1 MAFYS
6 QSFRTEG
13 FATVSQDSDQEKTES
28 PTAHRLE
35 KAREEGQIPRSRELT
50 SILMLVTGLS
60 ILWVGGEWMGRK
72 LGALVADGLVFN
84 HSVVSDTSQM
94 LHQIANLLMQAVLAI
109 LPMMFGLVV
118 MAIAAPMLLGGLV
131 ISGKSIKFDFGKM
144 NPIKGLAKLVS
155 AQSAAELLKAVL
167 KATLVGVVTWLYIWH
182 HWAEMLRLISE
193 SPVTALASAL
203 NMIAMC
209 SILVVLGLSPMVGFD
224 VFFQLYSYFKNL
236 RMSRQDIMD
245 EHKQQEGDPHVK
257 GRIRQQMRAAA
268 RRRMM
273 QDVPKADVIVT
284 NPTHYSVALQYD
296 EKKMSA
302 PKVLAKGAGEIALR
316 IRELG
321 KEHRIPILEAP
332 PLARALYRH
341 SEIGQHIPG
350 TLYAAVAEVL
360 AWVWQLR
367 RWKVE
372 GGLIPKRPVK
382 LPVPDA
388 LDFAGEQKSDG

>member
-1 MAFYS
+1 M
-6 QSFRTEG
+6 
-13 FATVSQDSDQEKTES
+13 SQDSDQEKTES

>member
-1 MAFYS
+1 M
-6 QSFRTEG
+6 
-13 FATVSQDSDQEKTES
+13 SQDSDQEKTES

-94 LHQIANLLMQAVLAI
+94 LNQIANLLMQAVLAI

-224 VFFQLYSYFKNL
+224 VFFQVYSYFKNL

-382 LPVPDA
+382 LPVPDG
-388 LDFAGEQKSDG
+388 LDFVGEQKSDG

>member
-1 MAFYS
+1 M
-6 QSFRTEG
+6 
-13 FATVSQDSDQEKTES
+13 SQDSDEEKTES
-28 PTAHRLE
+28 ATAHRLE
-35 KAREEGQIPRSRELT
+35 KAREDGQIPRSRELT
-50 SILMLVTGLS
+50 SILMLVAGLS
-60 ILWVGGEWMGRK
+60 ILWAGGDWMGRK

-94 LHQIANLLMQAVLAI
+94 LRQIANLLMQAVMAI

-118 MAIAAPMLLGGLV
+118 VAIAAPMLLGGLV
-131 ISGKSIKFDFGKM
+131 FSGKSIKFDPGKM

-167 KATLVGVVTWLYIWH
+167 KATLVGIVTGLYIWH
-182 HWAEMLRLISE
+182 HWAEMLRLVSE
-193 SPVTALASAL
+193 SPVTALAGAL

-236 RMSRQDIMD
+236 RMSRQDIRD
-245 EHKQQEGDPHVK
+245 EYKQQEGDPHVK

-273 QDVPKADVIVT
+273 ADVPKADVIVT

-302 PKVLAKGAGEIALR
+302 PKVLAKGAGDIALR
-316 IRELG
+316 IRELA
-321 KEHRIPILEAP
+321 KENRIPILEAP

-350 TLYAAVAEVL
+350 QLYAAVAEVL

-382 LPVPDA
+382 LPVPEA
-388 LDFAGEQKSDG
+388 LDFAGEEKPDV

>member
-1 MAFYS
+1 MA
-6 QSFRTEG
+6 
-13 FATVSQDSDQEKTES
+13 QDSDEEKTES
-28 PTAHRLE
+28 ATPHRIE

-50 SILMLVTGLS
+50 SVLMLVAGLS
-60 ILWVGGEWMGRK
+60 ILWIGGESMGRK
-72 LGALVADGLVFN
+72 LGAILTDGLSFN

-94 LHQIANLLMQAVLAI
+94 LHQIGDLITQAVMAL
-109 LPMMFGLVV
+109 LPMMAGLVLV
-118 MAIAAPMLLGGLV
+118 AIAAPMLLGGVV
-131 ISGKSIKFDFGKM
+131 ISGKAIKVDFGKM
-144 NPIKGLAKLVS
+144 NPIKGLAKLFS

-167 KATLVGVVTWLYIWH
+167 KAILVGCVTWGYLRL
-182 HWAEMLRLISE
+182 HWPDMLRLVSE
-193 SPVTALASAL
+193 APFTALASAL

-209 SILVVLGLSPMVGFD
+209 SLLVVLGLSPMVGFD
-224 VFFQLYSYFKNL
+224 VFWQLYSYFKGL
-236 RMSRQDIMD
+236 RMTRQDIRD
-245 EHKQQEGDPHVK
+245 EYKQQEGDPHVK

-273 QDVPKADVIVT
+273 ADVPKADVIVT

-296 EKKMSA
+296 ERKMSA
-302 PKVLAKGAGEIALR
+302 PKVVAKGAGDIALR

-367 RWKVE
+367 RWKLE
-372 GGLIPKRPVK
+372 GGLAPKKPDN
-382 LPVPDA
+382 LPVPEA
-388 LDFAGEQKSDG
+388 LDFDTREND

>member
-1 MAFYS
+1 M
-6 QSFRTEG
+6 
-13 FATVSQDSDQEKTES
+13 SQDSDEEKTES

-72 LGALVADGLVFN
+72 LGALLADGLVFN
-84 HSVVSDTSQM
+84 HSMVSDTTQM
-94 LHQIANLLMQAVLAI
+94 LRQLANLLLQAVLAV

-131 ISGKSIKFDFGKM
+131 ISGKSIKFDPGKM

-167 KATLVGVVTWLYIWH
+167 KATLVGIVTGLYIWH
-182 HWAEMLRLISE
+182 HWAEMLRLVSE
-193 SPVTALASAL
+193 SPITALAGSL

-209 SILVVLGLSPMVGFD
+209 SVLVVLGLSPMVGFD

-284 NPTHYSVALQYD
+284 NPTHYAVALQYD
-296 EKKMSA
+296 EKK
-302 PKVLAKGAGEIALR
+302 
-316 IRELG
+316 
-321 KEHRIPILEAP
+321 
-332 PLARALYRH
+332 
-341 SEIGQHIPG
+341 
-350 TLYAAVAEVL
+350 
-360 AWVWQLR
+360 
-367 RWKVE
+367 
-372 GGLIPKRPVK
+372 
-382 LPVPDA
+382 
-388 LDFAGEQKSDG
+388 

>member
-1 MAFYS
+1 MA
-6 QSFRTEG
+6 G
-13 FATVSQDSDQEKTES
+13 DSEEEKTES
-28 PTAHRLE
+28 ATPHRIE

-50 SILMLVTGLS
+50 SVLMLVAGLS
-60 ILWVGGEWMGRK
+60 ILWITGATMARK
-72 LGALVADGLVFN
+72 IGALLADGLKFN

-94 LHQIANLLMQAVLAI
+94 LHLLGNLVQQGIFTLI
-109 LPMMFGLVV
+109 PMMAGLVLV
-118 MAIAAPMLLGGLV
+118 AIAAPMLLGGVV
-131 ISGKSIKFDFGKM
+131 ISGKAIKFDVGKM
-144 NPIKGLAKLVS
+144 NPIKGIGKLFS
-155 AQSAAELLKAVL
+155 GQTAAELLKSVL
-167 KATLVGVVTWLYIWH
+167 KAILVGCVTWLYIRH
-182 HWAEMLRLISE
+182 HWPDMLRLISE
-193 SPVTALASAL
+193 SPYNALASSL

-209 SILVVLGLSPMVGFD
+209 SVLVVFGLSPMVMFD
-224 VFFQLYSYFKNL
+224 VFWQLYSYFKGL
-236 RMSRQDIMD
+236 RMTRQDIRD
-245 EHKQQEGDPHVK
+245 EYKQQEGDPHVK

-273 QDVPKADVIVT
+273 ADVPKADVIVT

-296 EKKMSA
+296 ERKMSA
-302 PKVLAKGAGEIALR
+302 PKVVAKGAGEIALR

-367 RWKVE
+367 RWKLE
-372 GGLIPKRPVK
+372 GGLAPKKPDN
-382 LPVPDA
+382 LTVPEG
-388 LDFAGEQKSDG
+388 LDIVIRDED

>member
-1 MAFYS
+1 MS
-6 QSFRTEG
+6 G
-13 FATVSQDSDQEKTES
+13 DSEEEKTES
-28 PTAHRLE
+28 ATPHRIE

-50 SILMLVTGLS
+50 SVLMLVAGLS
-60 ILWVGGEWMGRK
+60 ILWVTGASMARK
-72 LGALVADGLVFN
+72 VGALLADGLKFN

-94 LHQIANLLMQAVLAI
+94 LHLLGNLVQQGIFSLI
-109 LPMMFGLVV
+109 PMMGGLVLV
-118 MAIAAPMLLGGLV
+118 AIAAPMLLGGVV
-131 ISGKSIKFDFGKM
+131 ISGKAIKFDVGKM
-144 NPIKGLAKLVS
+144 NPIKGIGKLFS
-155 AQSAAELLKAVL
+155 GQTAAELLKSVL
-167 KATLVGVVTWLYIWH
+167 KAILVGCVTWLYISH
-182 HWAEMLRLISE
+182 HWPDMLRLISE
-193 SPVTALASAL
+193 SPYNALANSL

-209 SILVVLGLSPMVGFD
+209 SVLVVFGLSPMVLFD
-224 VFFQLYSYFKNL
+224 VFWQLYSYFKNL
-236 RMSRQDIMD
+236 RMTHQDIRD

-273 QDVPKADVIVT
+273 ADVPKADVIVT

-296 EKKMSA
+296 ERKMSA
-302 PKVLAKGAGEIALR
+302 PKVVAKGAGDIALR

-367 RWKVE
+367 RWKLE
-372 GGLIPKRPVK
+372 GGLAPKKPDN
-382 LPVPDA
+382 LTVPEG
-388 LDFAGEQKSDG
+388 LDIVIRDED